1 MRFDPRPYLIAA
13 AAIGVAVAVVVVPA
27 SPPLRDIEV
36 PAVQPAG
43 SELNDFNTQDIQD
56 LLGVWAN
63 TEATVVA
70 PTPDLKVLTPTGGSP
85 DLSGLLNPTIVP
97 PVLGPL
103 DLDRLNLGAMGS
115 GNLAGPVSSDASVA
129 E

>member
-1 MRFDPRPYLIAA
+1 MDMRFDPRPYLIAA
-13 AAIGVAVAVVVVPA
+13 AAIGVAALIVVVPA

-63 TEATVVA
+63 AEA
-70 PTPDLKVLTPTGGSP
+70 PSPDLKVLTPLGVSP
-85 DLSGLLNPTIVP
+85 DSGGLPNPTIVP
-97 PVLGPL
+97 PELGPL

-115 GNLAGPVSSDASVA
+115 GNLAGPVSSDVPVA